1 MGKDR
6 KKANRAFITQ
16 KEWSLYYGGLK
27 KRSEAAAAVVVPFD
41 CCALTLVPFKTP
53 VCTREGIVYEL
64 SAVEGFVRRYGVD
77 PATGQRLGREG
88 LTVLHFHRNA
98 AGRYHC
104 PVLYKEFT
112 AYTKIAAVRT
122 TGNVYSYEAIAELN
136 LRAGNMRDLLDG
148 TPFAREDVI
157 VLQDP
162 EHPERR
168 DVGGFYYY
176 RVMRGE
182 EEGRDG
188 GEEGE
193 ERGGGGKDGKAAAGE
208 GKRRG
213 SGRGGMIVGSRA
225 TEKVLREY
233 HAREQAA
240 TAENNAIMGPSSTP
254 TAANSGS
261 GSGSSSSSS
270 HEGGAKEEEERLYDH
285 RSASGAQRVD
295 GSAPGF
301 TSSVFSAGRAKERGA
316 PAVGKETR
324 RRGYVGLETSMGTL
338 NVEVR
343 SDAAPLASE
352 NFLELC
358 ERGYYDGVCFHRNV
372 PGFVVQ
378 GGDPTGTGRGGES
391 VWGHGFRV
399 EQSGLRHDGAGVLG
413 MANAGPGTNGSQ
425 FYVTY
430 AAQPG
435 LDGRHTVFGR
445 VVGGME
451 VLRLMERVA
460 TDPATERPLA
470 PITIRRAVV
479 YVNPFR
485 ELELERRAAERAAA
499 AARQAEEER
508 WDASTCGTW
517 YSNPTPSPAAAAA
530 ASKTSSTTTSTAT
543 TAAGSKDGK
552 KSKNTTVGKYIRTTT
567 TTTAAVAAATV
578 DNRNNSVS
586 KKKRMEEGEEEES
599 VEDYLSRPISF
610 SYEDEPET
618 KKPRK

>member
-6 KKANRAFITQ
+6 KKTNRAFITQ

-27 KRSEAAAAVVVPFD
+27 KKYGEGEGGRVVVPFD
-41 CCALTLVPFKTP
+41 CCALTLAPFTTP

-77 PATGQRLGREG
+77 PATGQRLGRDG
-88 LTVLHFHRNA
+88 LTALHFHKNA

-112 AYTKIAAVRT
+112 AYTKIAAVRP

-136 LRAGNMRDLLDG
+136 LRAGSLRDLLDG
-148 TPFAREDVI
+148 TPFTRDDVI

-168 DVGGFYYY
+168 DVGAFYYY
-176 RVMRGE
+176 KARRAEKLGGGFGAQGSGREGGNAGEKGE
-182 EEGRDG
+182 EEEDNKGR
-188 GEEGE
+188 
-193 ERGGGGKDGKAAAGE
+193 
-208 GKRRG
+208 
-213 SGRGGMIVGSRA
+213 SGTIVGSRA

-233 HAREQAA
+233 HARAEAA
-240 TAENNAIMGPSSTP
+240 AAESRAIMGASLTSKGQQGRGCGGGSKEGKGGTGEDS
-254 TAANSGS
+254 NSD
-261 GSGSSSSSS
+261 
-270 HEGGAKEEEERLYDH
+270 ATEEFYDH
-285 RSASGAQRVD
+285 SSASGAQRVD
-295 GSAPGF
+295 ASAPGF
-301 TSSVFSAGRAKERGA
+301 TSSVFSAGRAKEREA
-316 PAVGKETR
+316 PSKGKATG

-343 SDAAPLASE
+343 CDAAPLASE
-352 NFLELC
+352 NFLGLC

-372 PGFVVQ
+372 PGFVIQ

-391 VWGHGFRV
+391 VWGCGFRV
-399 EQSGLRHDGAGVLG
+399 EQGLRHDGAGVVG

-430 AAQPG
+430 GALPQ

-445 VVGGME
+445 VVGGMD

-470 PITIRRAVV
+470 PITITRAVV

-485 ELELERRAAERAAA
+485 ELEQERRAAQRAAEE
-499 AARQAEEER
+499 ARRREEER
-508 WDASTCGTW
+508 WDPSTCGAW
-517 YSNPTPSPAAAAA
+517 YSNPGSAGSAGNGTRSE
-530 ASKTSSTTTSTAT
+530 STA
-543 TAAGSKDGK
+543 
-552 KSKNTTVGKYIRTTT
+552 VGKYIK
-567 TTTAAVAAATV
+567 AQPQKGGKSSGSGSGSGGNGGAIAP
-578 DNRNNSVS
+578 
-586 KKKRMEEGEEEES
+586 KKRRGTTSEKGPEDES
-599 VEDYLSRPISF
+599 VDDYLSRPISF
-610 SYEDEPET
+610 SYEEAFSAPEGKRA
-618 KKPRK
+618 KKEEDRK

>member
-6 KKANRAFITQ
+6 KKTNRAFITQ

-27 KRSEAAAAVVVPFD
+27 KKYGEGEGGRVVVPFD
-41 CCALTLVPFKTP
+41 CCALTLAPFTTP

-77 PATGQRLGREG
+77 PATGQRLGRDG
-88 LTVLHFHRNA
+88 LTALHFHKNA

-136 LRAGNMRDLLDG
+136 LRAGSLRDLLDG
-148 TPFAREDVI
+148 TPFTRDDVI

-168 DVGGFYYY
+168 DVGAFYYY
-176 RVMRGE
+176 KARRAEKLGAAGEIPEEEE
-182 EEGRDG
+182 EEG
-188 GEEGE
+188 
-193 ERGGGGKDGKAAAGE
+193 A
-208 GKRRG
+208 RG
-213 SGRGGMIVGSRA
+213 SAGTIVGSRA

-240 TAENNAIMGPSSTP
+240 AAESRAIMGASLSSK
-254 TAANSGS
+254 GQK
-261 GSGSSSSSS
+261 
-270 HEGGAKEEEERLYDH
+270 GGKETKQEEEEEDEFYDH
-285 RSASGAQRVD
+285 SSASGAQRVD

-301 TSSVFSAGRAKERGA
+301 TSSVFSAGRAKEREA
-316 PAVGKETR
+316 PSKGKATG

-343 SDAAPLASE
+343 CDAAPLASE
-352 NFLELC
+352 NFLGLC

-391 VWGHGFRV
+391 VWGCGFRV
-399 EQSGLRHDGAGVLG
+399 EQGLRHDAAGVVG

-430 AAQPG
+430 GAQPQ

-445 VVGGME
+445 VVGGMD

-470 PITIRRAVV
+470 PITITRAVV

-485 ELELERRAAERAAA
+485 ELEQERRAAQRAAEE
-499 AARQAEEER
+499 ARRREEER
-508 WDASTCGTW
+508 WDTSTCGAW
-517 YSNPTPSPAAAAA
+517 YSNPGSGGGGDRRDESAA
-530 ASKTSSTTTSTAT
+530 
-543 TAAGSKDGK
+543 
-552 KSKNTTVGKYIRTTT
+552 VGKYIKAQPQKGARSGSGSGEGGR
-567 TTTAAVAAATV
+567 AQ
-578 DNRNNSVS
+578 
-586 KKKRMEEGEEEES
+586 KKRRSEKAPEAES
-599 VEDYLSRPISF
+599 VDDYLTRPISF
-610 SYEDEPET
+610 SYEDAFSAPEAKRAKKDT
-618 KKPRK
+618 K

>member
-6 KKANRAFITQ
+6 KKTNRAFITQ

-27 KRSEAAAAVVVPFD
+27 RKQQQQGGAHDVVVPFD
-41 CCALTLVPFKTP
+41 CCALTLAPFTTP

-64 SAVEGFVRRYGVD
+64 SAVEDFVRRHGVD
-77 PATGQRLGREG
+77 PATGRRLGREG
-88 LTVLHFHRNA
+88 LTVLHFHRNSS
-98 AGRYHC
+98 GRYHC

-112 AYTKIAAVRT
+112 ASTKIAAVRA
-122 TGNVYSYEAIAELN
+122 TGNVYSYEAVAELN

-148 TPFAREDVI
+148 TPFTREDVI

-176 RVMRGE
+176 RALREEKRG
-182 EEGRDG
+182 RNSNN

-193 ERGGGGKDGKAAAGE
+193 ESCGT
-208 GKRRG
+208 
-213 SGRGGMIVGSRA
+213 IVGSRA

-240 TAENNAIMGPSSTP
+240 AAESRAIMGASLTSRGGRDGETAKTKTLSTNNDNNNND
-254 TAANSGS
+254 NSNNNDNNNS
-261 GSGSSSSSS
+261 NNNDDD
-270 HEGGAKEEEERLYDH
+270 EFYDH
-285 RSASGAQRVD
+285 SSASGAQRVD
-295 GSAPGF
+295 ASAPGF
-301 TSSVFSAGRAKERGA
+301 TSSVFSAARAREREA
-316 PAVGKETR
+316 PSRGKETT
-324 RRGYVGLETSMGTL
+324 RRGYVGVETSMGTL

-343 SDAAPLASE
+343 CDAAPLASE
-352 NFLELC
+352 NFLGLC

-391 VWGHGFRV
+391 VWGRGFRV
-399 EQSGLRHDGAGVLG
+399 EQGLRHDAAGVVA

-430 AAQPG
+430 AAQPQ

-445 VVGGME
+445 VVGGMD

-470 PITIRRAVV
+470 PITIARTVV

-485 ELELERRAAERAAA
+485 ELEQERRAAARAAE
-499 AARQAEEER
+499 AARRRDEER
-508 WDASTCGTW
+508 WDAATCGAW
-517 YSNPTPSPAAAAA
+517 YSDPGRMRGGT
-530 ASKTSSTTTSTAT
+530 TSSGSGSGSESTA
-543 TAAGSKDGK
+543 
-552 KSKNTTVGKYIRTTT
+552 VGKYIKASEVNGVKRKMIIK
-567 TTTAAVAAATV
+567 
-578 DNRNNSVS
+578 DNKDN
-586 KKKRMEEGEEEES
+586 KDES
-599 VEDYLSRPISF
+599 VDDYLSRPISF
-610 SYEDEPET
+610 SYEDAFSPPPDA
-618 KKPRK
+618 KKAKKHLK